1 MCFRSVLVVLG
12 LAPESQTSNPAQT
25 GVALDSQNSSQV
37 QTSQAQTSQAQTGD
51 TGNSDKEMVTE
62 KSKESSGAS

>member
-1 MCFRSVLVVLG
+1 MVLG

-25 GVALDSQNSSQV
+25 GVAPDSQNSSQV
-37 QTSQAQTSQAQTGD
+37 QTSQAQTGD
-51 TGNSDKEMVTE
+51 TGNSDKEVVTE